1 MTTHSLSWDDLELL
15 RTLAETATASAAARR
30 LGVDQTTISRRLTR
44 IEEKVG
50 TPLFE
55 RIDRRLVPARAL
67 EAALGQLARMA
78 ETADVACLALRA
90 AKSELSGLVTISAV
104 DPVATWILAP
114 RVGELAAAH
123 PDLKVQILSENRNVL
138 LARHEADIALRLARP
153 RDDTAITWRLG
164 AIDFTLAGPV
174 GGAAPHVLPLAAY
187 EEGLSHLPEARF
199 LANWAGGR
207 APALRANTLRGLVEA
222 VAGGMCSMLPRFIV
236 AGDARLVDFL
246 AGEVPVSRE
255 LWLMT
260 PPHRRQD
267 PSVAAVIRW
276 IEAAIARAGLR

>member
-1 MTTHSLSWDDLELL
+1 MTTRPLNWDDLELL
-15 RTLAETATASAAARR
+15 RSLAETATASAAARQ

-55 RIDRRLVPARAL
+55 RIDRRLVPTRAL

-90 AKSELSGLVTISAV
+90 AQSELSGQVVISAV
-104 DPVATWILAP
+104 DPVATWVLAP
-114 RVGELAAAH
+114 RVGELVAAH

-153 RDDTAITWRLG
+153 REDTAITWRLG
-164 AIDFTLAGPV
+164 AIGFTLAGPAGSV
-174 GGAAPHVLPLAAY
+174 APHRLPLAAY
-187 EEGLSHLPEARF
+187 EDSLSHLPEARF
-199 LANWAGGR
+199 LAQWSGGR
-207 APALRANTLRGLVEA
+207 APAFRTNTLRALVEA
-222 VAGGMCSMLPRFIV
+222 VAGGMCTMLPRFVV
-236 AGDARLVDFL
+236 ASDARLMDFL
-246 AGEVPVSRE
+246 AEEVPVSRE

-260 PPHRRQD
+260 PPHRRED
-267 PSVAAVIRW
+267 PAVAAVIRW
-276 IEAAIARAGLR
+276 LEAAVTEAGLR